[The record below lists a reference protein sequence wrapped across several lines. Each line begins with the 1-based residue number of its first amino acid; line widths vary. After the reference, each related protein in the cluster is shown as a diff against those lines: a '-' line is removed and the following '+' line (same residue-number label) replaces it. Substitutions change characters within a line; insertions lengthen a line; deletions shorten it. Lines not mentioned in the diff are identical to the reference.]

1 MMQFL
6 LAITGCL
13 CLVLLA
19 ILRRPKGRWPQ
30 EGHGHTYFTR
40 PTSNNW

>member
-1 MMQFL
+1 MMQVMLSIAGFL
-6 LAITGCL
+6 CI
-13 CLVLLA
+13 VLLA

-40 PTSNNW
+40 TSSSNW